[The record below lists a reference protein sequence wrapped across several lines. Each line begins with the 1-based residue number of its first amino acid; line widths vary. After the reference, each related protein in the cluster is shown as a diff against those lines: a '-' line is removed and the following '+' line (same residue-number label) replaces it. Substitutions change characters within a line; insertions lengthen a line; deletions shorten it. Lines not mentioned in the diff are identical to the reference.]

1 MASNELF
8 KLSQERHEK
17 TYAWILEDIFTQNHA
32 PKPVDKEKQPR
43 IIVVAAQP
51 GAGKS
56 HLLDQ
61 SKEEFMKEDGVIVI
75 NGDELRDYHP
85 KATEI
90 MKLDDKRY
98 AEFTDPDSREWTRR
112 LLEDVTKRRHNVI
125 FECTFNNPGPI
136 MATMQRLHEQGY
148 DVQVKVMAVPREI
161 SRLGIEY
168 RYERDKANSG
178 YSRYTDPKY
187 HDEAYGNFIK
197 TLEKVEKE
205 SPITRISVHTR
216 EKEVYRNSRAAPDK
230 EWENPRAAEIARGE
244 RGRALSEKDLVFLSE
259 GWERVIEWKKQ
270 RGATAKEVEVAAKEK
285 QEIDII
291 LQRRRQSHETN
302 KGVKKKT
309 LHETPFDTSNHHVF
323 QAKDDRV
330 YNGKIVAVQKDKV
343 FQEIAPGT
351 LVEHKRS
358 SVGPISAADTGKTF
372 SISYEGKRTVTVKD
386 ISWLR
391 ERGGVE
397 R

>member
-32 PKPVDKEKQPR
+32 PKPVDKEKRPR

-51 GAGKS
+51 GTGKS

-61 SKEEFMKEDGVIVI
+61 SKEEFMKEEGVIVI

-98 AEFTDPDSREWTRR
+98 AEFTDPDSRKWTRR

-136 MATMQRLHEQGY
+136 MATMQRLHEQG
-148 DVQVKVMAVPREI
+148 
-161 SRLGIEY
+161 
-168 RYERDKANSG
+168 
-178 YSRYTDPKY
+178 
-187 HDEAYGNFIK
+187 
-197 TLEKVEKE
+197 
-205 SPITRISVHTR
+205 
-216 EKEVYRNSRAAPDK
+216 
-230 EWENPRAAEIARGE
+230 
-244 RGRALSEKDLVFLSE
+244 
-259 GWERVIEWKKQ
+259 
-270 RGATAKEVEVAAKEK
+270 
-285 QEIDII
+285 
-291 LQRRRQSHETN
+291 
-302 KGVKKKT
+302 
-309 LHETPFDTSNHHVF
+309 
-323 QAKDDRV
+323 
-330 YNGKIVAVQKDKV
+330 IVAVQKDKV

-372 SISYEGKRTVTVKD
+372 SISYEGKRTATVKN
-386 ISWLR
+386 ISRLR